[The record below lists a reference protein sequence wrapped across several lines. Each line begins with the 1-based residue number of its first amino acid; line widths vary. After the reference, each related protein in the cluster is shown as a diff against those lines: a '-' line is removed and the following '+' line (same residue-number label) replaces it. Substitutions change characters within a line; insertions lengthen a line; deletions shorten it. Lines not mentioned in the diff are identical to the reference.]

1 MVAKFGYTVY
11 TISIQCLSLGMVDKF
26 GERVAKFGYM
36 VAKFWDIRA
45 TFGDGG

>member
-11 TISIQCLSLGMVDKF
+11 TIQWLSLGMVDKF
-26 GERVAKFGYM
+26 GDRVAKFGYM
-36 VAKFWDIRA
+36 VAKCGDIRA

>member
-11 TISIQCLSLGMVDKF
+11 TIQWLSLGMVDKF
-26 GERVAKFGYM
+26 GDRVAKFG
-36 VAKFWDIRA
+36 DIRA